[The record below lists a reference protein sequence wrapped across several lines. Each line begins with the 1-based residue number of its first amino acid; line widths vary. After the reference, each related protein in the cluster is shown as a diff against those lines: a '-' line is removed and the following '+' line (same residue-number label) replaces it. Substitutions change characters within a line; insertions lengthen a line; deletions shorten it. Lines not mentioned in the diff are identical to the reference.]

1 MTISEHFSQIKEI
14 IDFFLLVNAH
24 FNRIFNEYEIYF
36 RFLFQIPG
44 HHAMKM
50 MTFIAPLIKTNT
62 QIRDYFIEMLRR
74 AMYQSNMSTRQMA
87 VYGFCLILK
96 QLRSNSSW
104 RTSARAGGSTQLSIS
119 GFSVMSQQ
127 TLGSG
132 KNNPN
137 MAFDMCVL
145 EIIGI
150 LRKCFNQT
158 FEIKEILYDGLS
170 GAVQQNP
177 KIITHVLQF
186 LDWHFRSYFNE
197 IADTITINFDKAIT
211 EINNG
216 DITNIQI
223 NDHIGKLL
231 QFITQCI
238 ILLDHFE
245 LEFDVNDLKEFF
257 EQLLEKMDT
266 ITLDQLGLV
275 SMICFFE

>member
-1 MTISEHFSQIKEI
+1 MKYETHFWYLI
-14 IDFFLLVNAH
+14 
-24 FNRIFNEYEIYF
+24 
-36 RFLFQIPG
+36 QIPG

-96 QLRSNSSW
+96 QLRSSSSW
-104 RTSARAGGSTQLSIS
+104 RTSARAGGSTQFSIS

-127 TLGSG
+127 TLATG
-132 KNNPN
+132 KSNPN

-211 EINNG
+211 EISNG
-216 DITNIQI
+216 DSTTIQI

-245 LEFDVNDLKEFF
+245 LEFDVTDLKEFF
-257 EQLLEKMDT
+257 DQLLEKMHT

-275 SMICFFE
+275 CMIIVWNMN

>member
-1 MTISEHFSQIKEI
+1 
-14 IDFFLLVNAH
+14 
-24 FNRIFNEYEIYF
+24 
-36 RFLFQIPG
+36 
-44 HHAMKM
+44 MKM

-74 AMYQSNMSTRQMA
+74 AMYQSNISTRQMA

-96 QLRSNSSW
+96 QLRSNSAW
-104 RTSARAGGSTQLSIS
+104 RASSRVGGSTQLSIS

-127 TLGSG
+127 TFGSG
-132 KNNPN
+132 KNPN

-158 FEIKEILYDGLS
+158 YEIKEILYDGLS
-170 GAVQQNP
+170 SAVQQNP

-197 IADTITINFDKAIT
+197 IADTITINFDKAII
-211 EINNG
+211 EVNHG
-216 DITNIQI
+216 DITAVQI

-231 QFITQCI
+231 HFIAQCI
-238 ILLDHFE
+238 ILLEHLE
-245 LEFDVNDLKEFF
+245 LEFDINDLKEFF

-275 SMICFFE
+275 RVILFFYCKFNEIV

>member
-1 MTISEHFSQIKEI
+1 
-14 IDFFLLVNAH
+14 
-24 FNRIFNEYEIYF
+24 
-36 RFLFQIPG
+36 
-44 HHAMKM
+44 MKM

-96 QLRSNSSW
+96 QLRSNSAW
-104 RTSARAGGSTQLSIS
+104 RTSARAGGPSQFSIS

-127 TLGSG
+127 TLSNG
-132 KNNPN
+132 KNSAN
-137 MAFDMCVL
+137 MGFDMCVL

-158 FEIKEILYDGLS
+158 YEIKEILYDGLS
-170 GAVQQNP
+170 GSVQQNP
-177 KIITHVLQF
+177 KIIAHVLQF

-197 IADTITINFDKAIT
+197 IADTITINFDKAIFEHNT
-211 EINNG
+211 G
-216 DITNIQI
+216 DTTSIQI

-238 ILLDHFE
+238 ILLEQYDM
-245 LEFDVNDLKEFF
+245 DYNIKDLKDFF

-266 ITLDQLGLV
+266 ITLDQLGVVCWTCLFYQIFV
-275 SMICFFE
+275 NNGIFMIKYFSLGRNIDAAYKSNWATVFKLY